1 MDKRKKS
8 SDRGRKRQPKNRESL
23 DFGKPSSYGKQVDYI
38 EIYGKQP
45 VHEALSGGWPVRGI
59 ITRGEAQDRLVKSL
73 VEMAEGAG
81 VPVTALEPPAFDRR
95 FPRSTQGVAA
105 VVKEVSFVG
114 LDDVLADIHSERRP
128 LFLALD
134 GILDPHNLG
143 AITRTAYAMGVDA
156 VVIPRRRSA
165 AIREGAAKASAG
177 AIFRQ
182 PICQV
187 PNIHYFAQ
195 WAKENGLW
203 VYGLDAVGKD
213 ALWDT
218 DLTGGVALI
227 VGSEGKG
234 LSHLVREKCD
244 FLLSIPM
251 AGQIGSL
258 NASVACGMAVF
269 EAFRQREKS
278 NTVV

>member
-95 FPRSTQGVAA
+95 FPRSTQGVSA

-114 LDDVLADIHSERRP
+114 LDDVLADIPSERRP